1 MDYEELGRQ
10 WLRGEVVIKEF
21 NGFYF
26 NEKQIKFLN
35 SKAPESLICGGY
47 RSGKTV
53 AMIAKMWLLCMF
65 FPGNRLLLGRKT
77 LSDIESATMP
87 AVRDVFPAG
96 SYTYSIGK
104 HIIDFPNGSQI
115 LLYGLD
121 TSVSGDDSKKSAQK
135 IKGLDLGGFFIDQL
149 EEVEFMIYE
158 QLTGRLSR
166 NVPFHQA
173 CATINP
179 ANHWSYDYF
188 KIAPTKNEK
197 LANKRYLI
205 ETGMKDNEKNLP
217 EGFIEEQMTKG
228 DRYVKRFVLGEWS
241 PDTMVEGTVFEPEF
255 LDRMREQLRE
265 PLREHGGIKI
275 FEDYEKGQEYQIGV
289 DPSLGDSDPCSIKV
303 ISKTTGREVASF
315 NGYVPTTAIVNKVLT
330 LCDLY
335 NEPLVIPEV
344 TGVGQAFI
352 EEFRKRYDKI
362 FIREVYNQRGK
373 FKTKKLGFHT
383 NYATKTQLI
392 EHYRKQLQK
401 GFPKVSDKTT
411 FEEFQVF
418 TYSNT
423 ASSQG
428 ASAPSGYHDDNVM
441 ATLLAF
447 WAVEGEGDVTKEDVK
462 QSFIR
467 EELKKIQKT
476 IKRTMRAKHATSR

>member
-1 MDYEELGRQ
+1 
-10 WLRGEVVIKEF
+10 
-21 NGFYF
+21 
-26 NEKQIKFLN
+26 
-35 SKAPESLICGGY
+35 
-47 RSGKTV
+47 
-53 AMIAKMWLLCMF
+53 MF

-77 LSDIESATMP
+77 LSDIETATMP
-87 AVRDVFPAG
+87 AIRDVFPVG
-96 SYTYSIGK
+96 SYVYHIGK
-104 HIIDFPNGSQI
+104 HTISFPNGSEI

-121 TSVSGDDSKKSAQK
+121 TAVSGDDSKKAAQK

-149 EEVEFMIYE
+149 EEVEYMIYE

-188 KIAPTKNEK
+188 KIAPKKNEI
-197 LANKRYLI
+197 LAKKRFLI

-228 DRYVKRFVLGEWS
+228 DRYVRRFVLGEWS
-241 PDTMVEGTVFEPEF
+241 PETMVEGTVFEPEF
-255 LDRMREQLRE
+255 LDKMRAGTRE
-265 PLREHGGIKI
+265 PLRTHGGIKI
-275 FEDYEKGQEYQIGV
+275 FEDYEAGQEYQIGV

-315 NGYVPTTAIVNKVLT
+315 NDYVTTTPIVNKVLT

-335 NEPLVIPEV
+335 NEPLVVPEV
-344 TGVGQAFI
+344 TGIGQAFI

-401 GFPKVSDKTT
+401 GFAKVSDRETVD
-411 FEEFQVF
+411 EFQVF

-428 ASAPSGYHDDNVM
+428 ASAPHGYHDDNVM

-447 WAVEGEGDVTKEDVK
+447 WGVNGEGDVSKDDVRQEMIKKEIKEMVKTTKR
-462 QSFIR
+462 QRRIR
-467 EELKKIQKT
+467 
-476 IKRTMRAKHATSR
+476 HATSR